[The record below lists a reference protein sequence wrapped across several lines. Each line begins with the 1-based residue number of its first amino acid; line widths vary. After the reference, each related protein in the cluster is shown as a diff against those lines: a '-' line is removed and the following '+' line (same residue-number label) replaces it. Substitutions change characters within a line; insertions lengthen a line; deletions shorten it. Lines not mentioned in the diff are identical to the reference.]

1 MQCKWS
7 RRRIFHSNKPLG
19 QLRRFSRSA
28 QSYLYAQR
36 MWEKTLSWKKRTRL
50 RRSRATI
57 FAFAKGKT
65 GGNDAANYASMRK
78 ESSELVGASFTAMY
92 ILDFTAFVLSKVP
105 KISRF
110 YGYTFTPLNASDQE
124 RRTSKRS
131 HFKQNRLSLQSE
143 NTSDNALIV
152 KTICHTRTHGHF
164 ELFSRIWISLLR
176 SKICHHNPSH
186 LFRIQSSILTMRKVM
201 APFKDEFWWIRKEI
215 ALSGRRNIDRP

>member
-1 MQCKWS
+1 MQMIAKKNP
-7 RRRIFHSNKPLG
+7 NKPLHSDNYADFRVAHG
-19 QLRRFSRSA
+19 RTYAQWGYERRHFHGKSVRACADHTRQFSPLRR
-28 QSYLYAQR
+28 
-36 MWEKTLSWKKRTRL
+36 
-50 RRSRATI
+50 
-57 FAFAKGKT
+57 GKT

-78 ESSELVGASFTAMY
+78 ESSELVGASFTAMH

-110 YGYTFTPLNASDQE
+110 YGYAITPRNASDQE

-164 ELFSRIWISLLR
+164 ELFSRIWILLLR

-201 APFKDEFWWIRKEI
+201 APFKDEFWWISEEI